1 MQTNIMSL
9 DDLFKV
15 AKKELTA
22 MRERSAAPRRTPAD
36 APTAITPAALYTNPA
51 NWETGRR
58 LALIHEETGIL
69 LGIFTELNHRSVADC
84 RRLIRDES
92 VARVQDFEYV
102 RGSGWLEQSPTIPS
116 QSLTRTVERILP
128 LTLTFSVACLDGCSV
143 MAVVTAS
150 AIISV
155 RLAQATTFTG
165 GGSEALILPA
175 NTDVWPLL
183 AVETKRTLWKMVG
196 EAK

>member
-1 MQTNIMSL
+1 MQTDIMSL

-22 MRERSAAPRRTPAD
+22 RQERSAAPRRTPDD
-36 APTAITPAALYTNPA
+36 APAVVTPLALYTNPA
-51 NWETGRR
+51 NWKPGRR
-58 LALIHEETGIL
+58 LALIHEDTGTL
-69 LGIFTELNHRSVADC
+69 LGIFTELNHKGVVDC

-92 VARVQDFEYV
+92 VSRVQDVEYV
-102 RGSGWLEQSPTIPS
+102 RGKGWLEQSPALPA
-116 QSLTRTVERILP
+116 QSLTRTVEKVLP

-143 MAVVTAS
+143 LAVVTAS
-150 AIISV
+150 AIVSV

-175 NTDVWPLL
+175 STDVWPLL
-183 AVETKRTLWKMVG
+183 AAETKRTLWKMIG
-196 EAK
+196 EAE